1 MTALQGLAGR
11 WPVPSNAAEWMGL
24 IAGICWA
31 IALVATN
38 VARSSSVIDKTTMQ
52 FCCAAVMGIVLVM
65 AMDTNGAWPSVAGIK
80 ATLPWVL
87 ATAGFWI
94 VPAIGLSLWGAT
106 RMPPARASMLLM
118 LEVVVGLGTA
128 TWLAGEELGINK
140 LVGGALIMSASLA
153 DAWGSAKSD
162 RKAAA
167 LGVAD

>member
-1 MTALQGLAGR
+1 
-11 WPVPSNAAEWMGL
+11 
-24 IAGICWA
+24 
-31 IALVATN
+31 
-38 VARSSSVIDKTTMQ
+38 
-52 FCCAAVMGIVLVM
+52 
-65 AMDTNGAWPSVAGIK
+65 
-80 ATLPWVL
+80 
-87 ATAGFWI
+87 